1 MVLAN
6 QIAGFQI
13 RHIFRRTK
21 WWGHLHLKLVQRQLL
36 HLGFCW
42 WYRHIMFGYK
52 ARIFHFSFFNVSHNS
67 LNFKTWN
74 LIEYLHTYDFQRAT
88 AHLNIWT
95 NILLFHFMY
104 GCKQHTKISQL
115 NQRGNLLSCFALPH
129 TLNPFWLS

>member
-52 ARIFHFSFFNVSHNS
+52 ARIFHFSFSMFHIIVWISKPEIL
-67 LNFKTWN
+67 LN
-74 LIEYLHTYDFQRAT
+74 TYILMTSREQQ
-88 AHLNIWT
+88 HIWT
-95 NILLFHFMY
+95 SEQIFYCFASCMGVNNTQKY
-104 GCKQHTKISQL
+104 L
-115 NQRGNLLSCFALPH
+115 NWIKEETCSHALLSP
-129 TLNPFWLS
+129 TL